1 MVEMKRLVVGTFA
14 AVFLLLGCGD
24 RSPGA
29 SETATGLVPTLP
41 PSGPT
46 VEATTTAA
54 TTPLPTTT
62 VTTGGILPA
71 PTTTVAPPSTT
82 PIGGLPAGWDVCT
95 NAQRGYSV
103 GHPAGWHTAYGC
115 RYLDPEPLDI
125 PPNTDGFFSAVAV
138 VDGDTS
144 FDQARQR
151 LTDRF
156 VVIVLREETTIGDRR
171 AVRYETSATGEGLF
185 DKGSR
190 LYSVVLDNGGRA
202 FEVLT
207 AWFPGTS
214 TSEYELRKR
223 MVDEVVKT
231 VRFL

>member
-1 MVEMKRLVVGTFA
+1 MKRLLVGLFA
-14 AVFLLLGCGD
+14 AALLLLGCGD
-24 RSPGA
+24 RSPGTD
-29 SETATGLVPTLP
+29 ETATGLVPTLP
-41 PSGPT
+41 PSVAT
-46 VEATTTAA
+46 VESTTTTAA
-54 TTPLPTTT
+54 APVPTTT
-62 VTTGGILPA
+62 VTTRKSISAP
-71 PTTTVAPPSTT
+71 PTTAAPSTT
-82 PIGGLPAGWDVCT
+82 TAVAGLAGGWDVCT
-95 NAQRGYSV
+95 NTQRGYSV
-103 GHPAGWHTAYGC
+103 GHPTGWHSAYGC

-151 LTDRF
+151 STDRF
-156 VVIVLREETTIGDRR
+156 VVIDLREETTIGGRR
-171 AVRYETSATGEGLF
+171 AVRYETEATGEGLF

-190 LYSVVLDNGGRA
+190 LYSVVIDNGGRA

-214 TSEYELRKR
+214 TSEYQLRKK

-231 VRFL
+231 VRFLH

>member
-1 MVEMKRLVVGTFA
+1 MKRLLVGTFA
-14 AVFLLLGCGD
+14 GALLLHGCGD
-24 RSPGA
+24 RSPA
-29 SETATGLVPTLP
+29 TTETVTGIVTTLP
-41 PSGPT
+41 PLGVT
-46 VEATTTAA
+46 VETTTTTAA
-54 TTPLPTTT
+54 APVRATTLTTRE
-62 VTTGGILPA
+62 ILP
-71 PTTTVAPPSTT
+71 TTVAPPTSST
-82 PIGGLPAGWDVCT
+82 IGGMARGWAVCT
-95 NAQRGYSV
+95 NAQRGYSL
-103 GHPAGWHTAYGC
+103 GHPAGWHSAYGC

-151 LTDRF
+151 STDRF
-156 VVIVLREETTIGDRR
+156 VVIVSREETTIGDRR

-185 DKGSR
+185 HKGSR

-223 MVDEVVKT
+223 MLDEVVKT
-231 VRFL
+231 VRFLR

>member
-1 MVEMKRLVVGTFA
+1 MTAMKRLVGTFA

-24 RSPGA
+24 RSPGV
-29 SETATGLVPTLP
+29 SETATGLVPTPP

-46 VEATTTAA
+46 VEATTTVT

-62 VTTGGILPA
+62 VTAGGDLPA
-71 PTTTVAPPSTT
+71 PTTAAASPSTT
-82 PIGGLPAGWDVCT
+82 PIGGLPAGWAVCT
-95 NAQRGYSV
+95 NAERGYSV

-125 PPNTDGFFSAVAV
+125 PANTDGFFSAVAV

-151 LTDRF
+151 SDDRF
-156 VVIVLREETTIGDRR
+156 VVVVMREETTIEGRR
-171 AVRYETSATGEGLF
+171 AVRYESEATGEGLF

-190 LYSVVLDNGGRA
+190 LYSVVLDNDGRA

-207 AWFPGTS
+207 VWFPGTS
-214 TSEYELRKR
+214 TSDYQLRKK
-223 MVDEVVKT
+223 MVDEMVKS

>member
-1 MVEMKRLVVGTFA
+1 MKRLLVGTFA
-14 AVFLLLGCGD
+14 GALLLHGCGD
-24 RSPGA
+24 RSPGTT
-29 SETATGLVPTLP
+29 ETVTGIVTTLP
-41 PSGPT
+41 PLGVT
-46 VEATTTAA
+46 VETTTTTAA
-54 TTPLPTTT
+54 APVGTTT
-62 VTTGGILPA
+62 VTTPEILP
-71 PTTTVAPPSTT
+71 TTVAPPITT
-82 PIGGLPAGWDVCT
+82 TTGGLARGWAVCT

-103 GHPAGWHTAYGC
+103 GYPAGWHSAYGC

-151 LTDRF
+151 STDRF
-156 VVIVLREETTIGDRR
+156 VVIVSREETTIGDRR

-185 DKGSR
+185 HKGSR

-223 MVDEVVKT
+223 MVDEMVKT
-231 VRFL
+231 VRFLR

>member
-1 MVEMKRLVVGTFA
+1 VKRLFVGTFA
-14 AVFLLLGCGD
+14 AALLLLGCGD
-24 RSPGA
+24 RSTGTD
-29 SETATGLVPTLP
+29 ETVAGLVPTLR
-41 PSGPT
+41 PSGTT
-46 VEATTTAA
+46 VEATTTTAA
-54 TTPLPTTT
+54 APSTTTT
-62 VTTGGILPA
+62 V
-71 PTTTVAPPSTT
+71 
-82 PIGGLPAGWDVCT
+82 GGLPGGWAECT

-103 GHPAGWHTAYGC
+103 GHPTGWHSAYGC

-151 LTDRF
+151 STDRF
-156 VVIVLREETTIGDRR
+156 VVIVLREETTIDGRR
-171 AVRYETSATGEGLF
+171 AVRYETEATGEGLF

-190 LYSVVLDNGGRA
+190 VYSVVIDNDGRA

-214 TSEYELRKR
+214 TSEYQLRKK

-231 VRFL
+231 VRFLQ